1 MVKLCKLQN
10 GINQSHAYF
19 YNDYCIFYRFNNFNF
34 CLVKSLTRFLA
45 KQAVN
50 IRKIT
55 QYQLLTAIKA
65 YDPKMADIIYKHLKE
80 EWRSLD
86 VDQNQ

>member
-1 MVKLCKLQN
+1 MELIKAM
-10 GINQSHAYF
+10 H
-19 YNDYCIFYRFNNFNF
+19 IFITITVSFIVLTILIF

-65 YDPKMADIIYKHLKE
+65 YDPKMADIIYKYLKE

>member
-1 MVKLCKLQN
+1 M
-10 GINQSHAYF
+10 H
-19 YNDYCIFYRFNNFNF
+19 IFIMITVSFIVLTILIF
-34 CLVKSLTRFLA
+34 CVVKSLTRFLA

-65 YDPKMADIIYKHLKE
+65 YDPKMADIIYKYLKE